1 MCSNFQ
7 FSNESQIR
15 NMLVRSKIEGPI
27 DGVDKVASVL
37 RFWLQRRCKTDRDKE
52 HFWSIGLD
60 TKMVVKY
67 VEVVTI
73 GTLDASLVH
82 PREVFRF
89 AIMQGVSSLIIG
101 HNHPS
106 GDIQPSAEDRAV
118 TRALSSA
125 GKVLGIPLHDHLIIG
140 TTGKRFSFA
149 ESLPEDLRT
158 S

>member
-1 MCSNFQ
+1 
-7 FSNESQIR
+7 
-15 NMLVRSKIEGPI
+15 MLVRTKI
-27 DGVDKVASVL
+27 DGPVNSVEKVASVL
-37 RFWLQRRCKTDRDKE
+37 QFWLRRRCKTDRDKE

-60 TKMVVKY
+60 TKLVVKY

-89 AIMQGVSSLIIG
+89 AIMQGAASIIIG

-106 GDIQPSAEDRAV
+106 GDIQPSVQDRAV
-118 TRALSSA
+118 TRSLANA
-125 GKVLGIPLHDHLIIG
+125 GKVLGISLHDHLIIG
-140 TTGKRFSFA
+140 MNGRRFSFA
-149 ESLPEDLRT
+149 ESLPDDLRA